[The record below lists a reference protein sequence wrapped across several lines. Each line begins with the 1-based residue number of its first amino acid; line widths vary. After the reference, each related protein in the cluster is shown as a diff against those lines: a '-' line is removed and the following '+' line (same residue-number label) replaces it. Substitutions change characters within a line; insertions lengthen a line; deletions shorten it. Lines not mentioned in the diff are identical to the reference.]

1 METAKIPQL
10 SQVKG
15 KATRKRQHKIQLYWI
30 YLFLLPQTVMYLVFT
45 LWPIIASYYFS
56 FFKWDGIGWPTQFIG
71 LSNYIEVAQDS
82 YFWNAFKNSFV
93 YTFFLVLIV
102 VPCSLVLALVLNS
115 KSLKFKVFFRTMF
128 FVPVV
133 LTMSI
138 IGVIMNVI
146 FSTDG
151 FANKVL
157 LSFGIIDTA
166 IPWLTSPTLAMIC
179 LIIVGVWKGFG
190 IKVIYWLAGLQTLP
204 LDVYEAAR
212 IDGANRLQEFRYI
225 TVPLLIPFLVII
237 TFFQTVWSLNVFD
250 LVRTF
255 TNGGPMF
262 TTDVVPL
269 YIYRYAFEGGSL
281 PRMGF
286 ASAAGILYG
295 FATMIISIL
304 LGLLVKKFSG
314 RRAGH

>member
-1 METAKIPQL
+1 MDTAKI
-10 SQVKG
+10 SHVKG
-15 KATRKRQHKIQLYWI
+15 ISSQRRQRKIQLYWI

-45 LWPIIASYYFS
+45 LWPILASYYFS
-56 FFKWDGIGWPTQFIG
+56 FFKWDGIGWPTESIG
-71 LSNYIEVAQDS
+71 LANYIEVAKDS

-93 YTFFLVLIV
+93 YTFFLVVIV
-102 VPCSLVLALVLNS
+102 VPSSLILALILNS
-115 KSLKFKVFFRTMF
+115 KRLKFKVFFRTMF

-157 LSFGIIDTA
+157 LDFGIIDKA
-166 IPWLTSPTLAMIC
+166 VPWLTNPKLAMIS
-179 LIIVGVWKGFG
+179 LIFVGIWKGFG

-204 LDVYEAAR
+204 ADVYEAAK
-212 IDGANRLQEFRYI
+212 IDGANLFQEFRYI
-225 TVPLLIPFLVII
+225 TVPLLIPFFVII

-262 TTDVVPL
+262 ATDVVPL

-304 LGLLVKKFSG
+304 LGILVKKFSG